1 MEQARFSKV
10 LEPISIGSMQ
20 QRNRFVMPP
29 MVTNY
34 ADEKGAV
41 TERLKRYLQA
51 RARGGAALIMTE
63 AVYVS
68 QAAKGFQNQLGI
80 HKDELIPGLKELTD
94 SVHPYGAKIAA
105 QLYHAGRQTNSSVT
119 GLAVVAPSRIPCPVK
134 QEMPTELTVAEI
146 KEIVSDFRQAARR
159 AKEAGFDAA
168 EIHGAHGY
176 LLNQF
181 FSPYSNKRTDEY
193 GGSYENRM
201 RFPLEVV
208 KSVREEVGEDFPIL
222 YRLSSAEFVEGGLT
236 IEDTKVFAQVLVEAG
251 INALHV
257 SGGVYESS
265 AMIIP
270 PAAVPQGVYAE
281 NAAAIKKAIDSAVPV
296 MVVGRIK
303 SPWMAEKIIAEGKAD
318 LVAMGRALLG
328 DPNFPNRVAEGRT
341 LAIRRCIGCNQGCI
355 DRLFQDKDIACMINP
370 VTGHEEEYE
379 MAASV
384 AKRKVL
390 VIGGGPGGLEA
401 ARIAAL
407 RGHET
412 ILYEKEAQLG
422 GQLIIAAKPP
432 HKDEINDLI
441 SYLTYQV
448 EAAGVR
454 IIKRMEADLS
464 TVRNIKPDVVILA
477 TGAEEIVPNIPGI
490 FQKNVVTAHEVLKGA
505 AAVGE
510 KVVVMGGGIAL
521 DVGPLTHTLLLKRL
535 ADKKIKVLS
544 RSKIIE
550 IAADQVRIEEE
561 DGVRIIGGI
570 ETVVVAAGTRVRSDL
585 AKAIKQEGFTVYTIG
600 DAVQPRG
607 ILEAIHEGFRMAF
620 QIGMAQVE
628 NQLHVTHKR
637 S

>member
-1 MEQARFSKV
+1 M
-10 LEPISIGSMQ
+10 
-20 QRNRFVMPP
+20 
-29 MVTNY
+29 
-34 ADEKGAV
+34 
-41 TERLKRYLQA
+41 
-51 RARGGAALIMTE
+51 
-63 AVYVS
+63 
-68 QAAKGFQNQLGI
+68 
-80 HKDELIPGLKELTD
+80 
-94 SVHPYGAKIAA
+94 
-105 QLYHAGRQTNSSVT
+105 
-119 GLAVVAPSRIPCPVK
+119 
-134 QEMPTELTVAEI
+134 
-146 KEIVSDFRQAARR
+146 
-159 AKEAGFDAA
+159 
-168 EIHGAHGY
+168 
-176 LLNQF
+176 
-181 FSPYSNKRTDEY
+181 
-193 GGSYENRM
+193 
-201 RFPLEVV
+201 
-208 KSVREEVGEDFPIL
+208 
-222 YRLSSAEFVEGGLT
+222 
-236 IEDTKVFAQVLVEAG
+236 
-251 INALHV
+251 
-257 SGGVYESS
+257 
-265 AMIIP
+265 
-270 PAAVPQGVYAE
+270 
-281 NAAAIKKAIDSAVPV
+281 
-296 MVVGRIK
+296 
-303 SPWMAEKIIAEGKAD
+303 
-318 LVAMGRALLG
+318 
-328 DPNFPNRVAEGRT
+328 
-341 LAIRRCIGCNQGCI
+341 
-355 DRLFQDKDIACMINP
+355 
-370 VTGHEEEYE
+370 
-379 MAASV
+379 
-384 AKRKVL
+384 
-390 VIGGGPGGLEA
+390 
-401 ARIAAL
+401 
-407 RGHET
+407 
-412 ILYEKEAQLG
+412 
-422 GQLIIAAKPP
+422 
-432 HKDEINDLI
+432 I